1 MSSFDNHWEAASE
14 AFAAEMGEEML
25 VHDSHLVAVST
36 PVTSRDRYDPAAG
49 GRVKEQMFT
58 VFLTRNDALA
68 VVPLKGQLVT
78 LKRNN
83 LTGRIMAVS
92 DLGGAGI
99 CLDCQPLNQR
109 KVS

>member
-49 GRVKEQMFT
+49 GVLGHAWPKAWEPAPGSPVEPASVRLWVWQATVERVCGRRKTWRLPKREA
-58 VFLTRNDALA
+58 RA
-68 VVPLKGQLVT
+68 VVA
-78 LKRNN
+78 RW
-83 LTGRIMAVS
+83 AV
-92 DLGGAGI
+92 
-99 CLDCQPLNQR
+99 R
-109 KVS
+109 H